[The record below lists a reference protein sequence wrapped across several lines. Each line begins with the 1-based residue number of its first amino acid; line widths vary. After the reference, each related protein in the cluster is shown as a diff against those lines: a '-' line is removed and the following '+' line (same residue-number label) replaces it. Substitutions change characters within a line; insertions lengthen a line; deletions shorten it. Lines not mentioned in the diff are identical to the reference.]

1 MSHSLESLMRE
12 SALEAPRNPVA
23 LQLLTFLAIGMAA
36 AIGFVGLSS
45 LTISLI
51 TFIPNWIVSAVCYA
65 LFVVPV
71 YLLHRRFTFASDTPH
86 SHALPRYVA
95 VQVTALALATIF
107 SYIAYG
113 TLGLPA
119 PLAALLVIGLTSG
132 VNFVVLRA
140 WAFANR

>member
-36 AIGFVGLSS
+36 AVGFVGLSS
-45 LTISLI
+45 LMIALISAV
-51 TFIPNWIVSAVCYA
+51 PNWSVSAVCSA

-71 YLLHRRFTFASDTPH
+71 YLLHRRFSFASDAPH
-86 SHALPRYVA
+86 RHALPRYVA
-95 VQVTALALATIF
+95 VQVTALALATLF
-107 SYIAYG
+107 SYVAYG
-113 TLGLPA
+113 TMSLPA
-119 PLAALLVIGLTSG
+119 PRAALLVIGLTSG

-140 WAFANR
+140 WAFATR

>member
-1 MSHSLESLMRE
+1 MSHSLESLMRD
-12 SALEAPRNPVA
+12 SALEAPRNLVA
-23 LQLLTFLAIGMAA
+23 VQLLSFLAIGMAA

-45 LTISLI
+45 LMIALV
-51 TFIPNWIVSAVCYA
+51 TFVPNWIVSAACYA

-71 YLLHRRFTFASDTPH
+71 YLLHRRFTFASDAPH
-86 SHALPRYVA
+86 RHALPRYVA
-95 VQVTALALATIF
+95 VQVIALALATVF

>member
-1 MSHSLESLMRE
+1 MSQSLESLMRDR
-12 SALEAPRNPVA
+12 ALDAPRNPVA
-23 LQLLTFLAIGMAA
+23 LQLLSFLAIGMAA

-45 LTISLI
+45 LMVALI
-51 TFIPNWIVSAVCYA
+51 AFVPSWIVSALCYA
-65 LFVVPV
+65 VFVLPV
-71 YLLHRRFTFASDTPH
+71 YLLHRRFTFASDAPH

-95 VQVTALALATIF
+95 VQVTALVLATIF